1 MGLNETSRF
10 QRCYLSRWPP
20 LTYKS
25 QEIDRNELSLALD
38 YSANYIT
45 LQDEMRGGSCVES
58 VGKKFLI
65 FELNVG

>member
-10 QRCYLSRWPP
+10 QRYYLSRWPP

-38 YSANYIT
+38 YDAII
-45 LQDEMRGGSCVES
+45 E
-58 VGKKFLI
+58 LI
-65 FELNVG
+65 NPECEELTTRY